1 MKPTYETPSAHKR
14 ERFENFRRKKPPIY
28 EPGIA
33 AKPDVQPQLLV
44 VLGLGRVVYDA
55 YARSDETTDRA
66 HGAIKTNDDAAH
78 QALRRH
84 VPFASGL
91 GSITARQVLKGLEE
105 PASVH

>member
-66 HGAIKTNDDAAH
+66 HGAISK
-78 QALRRH
+78 LIRG
-84 VPFASGL
+84 PKYSSSFLFS
-91 GSITARQVLKGLEE
+91 VL
-105 PASVH
+105 P